1 MSKTTKTS
9 EDEVSRFWTKIS
21 LVAEI
26 SQMISDSPPAND
38 TFRHTLDRIGEVVPF
53 DFATF
58 YLYHEDPSELRDIV
72 TIGEKVEP
80 LDFIPF
86 DLGFGFTAWAAKQHQ
101 PVLLSEL
108 KNQDREKPI
117 GSFLVLPLRSDNRL
131 IGVISFGSEKKNNF
145 RDQDVK
151 LLRILGGQIAV
162 SADRMNY
169 QRRLEVQN
177 AALKKTQ
184 KQLLLAQK
192 RLISDERLAA
202 VRELSV
208 SINHEIN
215 NPLSV
220 IIGNIQCLLFIEK
233 NLDEGVVGRLQR
245 MEHEALRIAEI
256 NRQLLKIDDLVSE
269 TYINTGEKIRMI
281 NIEKSATG
289 RKK

>member
-1 MSKTTKTS
+1 MSKTTKDS
-9 EDEVSRFWTKIS
+9 EDQVSRFWTKIG

-26 SQMISDSPPAND
+26 ARMISESPPAHD
-38 TFRHTLDRIGEVVPF
+38 TFRHTLQRIGEVVPF
-53 DFATF
+53 DYATF
-58 YLYHEDPSELRDIV
+58 YMYYEEPNELRDIV

-80 LDFIPF
+80 LDFVPF
-86 DLGFGFTAWAAKQHQ
+86 ELGFGFTAWAAKQHQ
-101 PVLLSEL
+101 PVLLAEL

-117 GSFLVLPLRSDNRL
+117 GSFLVLPLRAENRL
-131 IGVISFGSEKKNNF
+131 IGVISLGSEKKNSF
-145 RDQDVK
+145 REQDIK
-151 LLRILGGQIAV
+151 LLTILAGQMAI
-162 SADRMNY
+162 SADRMHY
-169 QRRLEVQN
+169 QRRLESQN
-177 AALKKTQ
+177 TALKRTQ

-192 RLISDERLAA
+192 RIISDERLSA

-233 NLDEGVVGRLQR
+233 DLSENVVGRLQR

-256 NRQLLKIDDLVSE
+256 NRQLLKIDELVSE

-281 NIEKSATG
+281 NIEKSSSG
-289 RKK
+289 SKK

>member
-1 MSKTTKTS
+1 MSKTKTS
-9 EDEVSRFWTKIS
+9 EDEVSRFWTKVN

-26 SQMISDSPPAND
+26 SQAISESPPAPD
-38 TFRHTLDRIGEVVPF
+38 TFRHTLNRIGEVVPF

-58 YLYHEDPSELRDIV
+58 YLYHEEPNELKDALS
-72 TIGEKVEP
+72 IGEKVEP

-101 PVLLSEL
+101 PVLLAEL

-117 GSFLVLPLRSDNRL
+117 GSFLVLPMRVENRL
-131 IGVISFGSEKKNNF
+131 IGVISLGSEKKNNF
-145 RDQDVK
+145 REQDVK
-151 LLRILGGQIAV
+151 LLTILAGQIAA

-169 QRRLEVQN
+169 QLRLENQN
-177 AALKKTQ
+177 IALKKTQ

-192 RLISDERLAA
+192 RLVSDERLSA
-202 VRELSV
+202 VKELSV

-233 NLDEGVVGRLQR
+233 NLDENVIGRLQR

-281 NIEKSATG
+281 NIEKSSTG
-289 RKK
+289 GKK